1 MEIRKNINGEDFVI
15 IEDIIYDMKNAL
27 SETHVSDDEETF
39 DKDFETIS
47 ITESNVEYPIL
58 NTTKIKMF
66 DLEKMV
72 KEIKSQQLGKMSF
85 ANTDLGEPF
94 KVDDL
99 IKSIDDKIEQL
110 EIEEKMNKLKKDDKE
125 KAEFDQFKI
134 EDK

>member
-1 MEIRKNINGEDFVI
+1 
-15 IEDIIYDMKNAL
+15 
-27 SETHVSDDEETF
+27 
-39 DKDFETIS
+39 
-47 ITESNVEYPIL
+47 
-58 NTTKIKMF
+58 MF

>member
-110 EIEEKMNKLKKDDKE
+110 
-125 KAEFDQFKI
+125 
-134 EDK
+134 